1 MISLFSHFPFMK
13 RCNDW
18 GTGEQ
23 GFPFSVNMHE
33 DTSAIKQEHAVFV
46 SFVRENED
54 W

>member
-13 RCNDW
+13 RCNDC

-54 W
+54 R

>member
-13 RCNDW
+13 RWNDW

-23 GFPFSVNMHE
+23 SFPFSVNRHE

-54 W
+54 R